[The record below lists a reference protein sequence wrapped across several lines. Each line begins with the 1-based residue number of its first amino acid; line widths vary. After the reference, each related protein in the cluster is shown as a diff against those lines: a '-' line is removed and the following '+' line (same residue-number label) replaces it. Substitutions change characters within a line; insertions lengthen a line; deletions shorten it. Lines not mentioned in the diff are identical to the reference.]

1 MISDLEQSAT
11 KSSATRDGMD
21 ELIEELDLNPSR
33 EINDQDCNVYGVL
46 NNPPQFIGSS
56 RIVRGDFGN
65 RRPSTIQ
72 EASSA
77 NLEETE

>member
-33 EINDQDCNVYGVL
+33 EIND
-46 NNPPQFIGSS
+46 
-56 RIVRGDFGN
+56 
-65 RRPSTIQ
+65 
-72 EASSA
+72 
-77 NLEETE
+77 